1 MTNVSLIVGKSEK
14 APLIRADFSS
24 DNAWAALKAEA
35 SAPVGDFQANLEF
48 IEDRSLDGLEVKG
61 LAEALEDYHERSFVF
76 LADHIS
82 MTETGHPIICLDLF
96 DGAGRTFRFIS
107 SQAWSV
113 ENNLSLGNM
122 DFSDF
127 VNSLDGSGVFRGFE
141 K

>member
-1 MTNVSLIVGKSEK
+1 VRKISLIFGNSEK
-14 APLIRADFSS
+14 APLIRADFSN
-24 DNAWAALKAEA
+24 DNAWDSLKAQV
-35 SAPVGDFQANLEF
+35 SAPVGDFQANIEF
-48 IEDRSLDGLEVKG
+48 IEDRSFDGVEVRE
-61 LAEALEDYHERSFVF
+61 LAEALKDSRERSFVF
-76 LADHIS
+76 LADLMS

-96 DGAGRTFRFIS
+96 NGPGRTFRFIS

-127 VNSLDGSGVFRGFE
+127 LNAVGGGSVFVGFD